1 MLQEGHVSVVM
12 QVTHWSSSLSTH
24 RRILSTGA
32 SIGGKNS
39 NQLMQ
44 VLNWVIVFV
53 TPRLQRRRQYS
64 PSPAHAQCHMSLAQF
79 PVLWAR
85 DKNLGKGYNYL
96 SDDYVFPW
104 GGLSFNFCPLH
115 QWLEKNLLPYTFCT
129 TNAKGIKERENI
141 TCWGFPLR
149 GCGQAKAP

>member
-1 MLQEGHVSVVM
+1 MLQESHVSVIM
-12 QVTHWSSSLSTH
+12 QVTHWSSSLRIHS
-24 RRILSTGA
+24 RILSTGA

-53 TPRLQRRRQYS
+53 TQGYKGEDGI
-64 PSPAHAQCHMSLAQF
+64 AHPLLMHNAMSLAQF

-96 SDDYVFPW
+96 SDDYVVPW
-104 GGLSFNFCPLH
+104 VGLSFNFCPLH
-115 QWLEKNLLPYTFCT
+115 QWLEKNLLPYTFCKI
-129 TNAKGIKERENI
+129 NAKGIKERENI

-149 GCGQAKAP
+149 GCG